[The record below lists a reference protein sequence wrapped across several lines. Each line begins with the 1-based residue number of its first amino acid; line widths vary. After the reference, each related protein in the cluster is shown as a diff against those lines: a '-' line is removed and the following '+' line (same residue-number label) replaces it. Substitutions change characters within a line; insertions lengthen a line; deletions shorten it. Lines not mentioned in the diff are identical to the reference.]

1 MEAHFEKDYYQD
13 LLSWEELECLINIR
27 PLMTSEKVKIIE
39 QDDDEVFEWENS
51 VWATNHNCWTP
62 SLIKKVID
70 SRVLYL
76 MDMSKSTKK
85 INEFSGLLEDI
96 YDCQCDAHIY
106 IGAHKNAAKKIHPF
120 GIHFDYADNVIV
132 QCEGTTNF
140 KVWDEVDASHYR
152 CNINLHNATAATP
165 ILNVNMKPGD
175 AIWIPKHYPH
185 LATSKT
191 KRLSVSFP
199 MAPNDFL
206 NPDDGWV
213 QEDRSWV
220 KLNH

>member
-13 LLSWEELECLINIR
+13 LLSWEELEWLINIR
-27 PLMTSEKVKIIE
+27 PLMTSERVKIIE
-39 QDDDEVFEWENS
+39 QDEDEVFEWENPI
-51 VWATNHNCWTP
+51 WATDHNCWTP
-62 SLIKKVID
+62 SLIKKIID
-70 SRVLYL
+70 SRVLYIN
-76 MDMSKSTKK
+76 DMSKSTRK

-106 IGAHKNAAKKIHPF
+106 IAAHKNIKKNHPF

-140 KVWDEVDASHYR
+140 KVWDEVDASHYST
-152 CNINLHNATAATP
+152 NVNLHNATAATP

-199 MAPNDFL
+199 MASNDFL

-213 QEDRSWV
+213 REDRSWV